1 MSKQQHQIGG
11 IRIGRPLIDPRVPM
25 HVRGVAGG
33 NDPGRYAKAPGHLR
47 DGRST
52 ARRSTGINPE
62 QSEPIMDDMP
72 GLSPA

>member
-1 MSKQQHQIGG
+1 MSRASRQIGG
-11 IRIGRPLIDPRVPM
+11 IRIGRADIDPTIAS
-25 HVRGVAGG
+25 HVRGVTGG
-33 NDPGRYAKAPGHLR
+33 NQPGRYDRAPGHLR

-62 QSEPIMDDMP
+62 RSDPVLPEMP